1 MTLGHGPRPKK
12 PKPKLPTIRD
22 VMVARDQLPRAP
34 QPRTIPYFYT
44 KAGEDTPLGERLHVA
59 SIPDP
64 MEVVH
69 PLPFHTAGSVHL
81 SPGRVPEE
89 LQWQA
94 PFLDTLTQ
102 IIGHEPGFIAAK
114 PDMDPHSWGEF
125 MGLDRSITLGGK
137 ILPPDYFKKRY
148 SSNDPSGLGSV
159 TLDVDPGEVRTS
171 AAHEWG
177 HLLTNQE
184 DPILQAFINA
194 APTPKTLRNDPTIP
208 KVDFNQWPPDLIA
221 TEAFADMFAGALRK
235 QLPGMEPR
243 GGAARTEYPFTPQFG
258 GRSRQRM
265 VDSLVNVL
273 LPRLQP

>member
-1 MTLGHGPRPKK
+1 MAGPGPKK
-12 PKPKLPTIRD
+12 PKRKLPTIGD
-22 VMVARDQLPRAP
+22 AMVARDALPRGP
-34 QPRTIPYFYT
+34 TPRTIPYFYT
-44 KAGEDTPLGERLHVA
+44 KANEDVPMGERLHVA

-64 MEVVH
+64 MEPVH

-102 IIGHEPGFIAAK
+102 LVGHEPGIVLAQ
-114 PDMDPHSWGEF
+114 PNIGPHSYGEF
-125 MGLDRSITLGGK
+125 MGLDRSITFGGNIRDPERDK
-137 ILPPDYFKKRY
+137 YRPDWE
-148 SSNDPSGLGSV
+148 L
-159 TLDVDPGEVRTS
+159 TADPGEVRST

-208 KVDFNQWPPDLIA
+208 AVDFNKWPPDLIA

-235 QLPGMEPR
+235 QLPGMQPR
-243 GGAARTEYPFTPQFG
+243 GGAARTEYPFSAQFG

>member
-1 MTLGHGPRPKK
+1 MIAGPGPKK
-12 PKPKLPTIRD
+12 PKRKLPTIGD
-22 VMVARDQLPRAP
+22 VMVARDQLPRGSN
-34 QPRTIPYFYT
+34 PRTIPYFYT
-44 KAGEDTPLGERLHVA
+44 KANEDVPMGERLHVA

-102 IIGHEPGFIAAK
+102 LVGHEPGFIAAK
-114 PDMDPHSWGEF
+114 PDIGPHSWGEF
-125 MGLDRSITLGGK
+125 MGLDRSITLGGQ
-137 ILPPDYFKKRY
+137 ILPSDYFQKHQAT
-148 SSNDPSGLGSV
+148 GVLGGT
-159 TLDVDPGEVRTS
+159 TLRVDPGEVRSS

-194 APTPKTLRNDPTIP
+194 APTPKTLRNDPTLAG
-208 KVDFNQWPPDLIA
+208 KVDFNKWPPDLIA
-221 TEAFADMFAGALRK
+221 SEAFADMFASALRK
-235 QLPGMEPR
+235 QLPGMEPQ